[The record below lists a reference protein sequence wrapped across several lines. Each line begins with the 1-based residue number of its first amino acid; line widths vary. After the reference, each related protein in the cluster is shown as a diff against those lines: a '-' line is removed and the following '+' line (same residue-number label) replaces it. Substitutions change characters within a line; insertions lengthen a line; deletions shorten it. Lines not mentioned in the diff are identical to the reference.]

1 MKIDG
6 HIHSPFCPHGS
17 SDSFEKYIEK
27 AINHHFTHITF
38 TEHAPAP
45 NGFIDTVPEQDS
57 FMKMEYL
64 DPYITELQKLKI
76 KYASSIQINIGLEVD
91 YIEGFEIETKNF
103 LNKVGHHLDD
113 SILSVHFLL
122 HQKKYECID
131 YSVEHFSQYVRDVG
145 SLQTVYENYYNTVR
159 QSILTDLGSYK
170 PNRIGHPT
178 LIHKFQHSQQEKM
191 DDHDLIIRTL
201 KDIKNHHYEI
211 DMNSAGLAKK
221 FCLEIYPPA
230 PYILYAKKQGIPLI
244 FGSDA
249 HCADDLHQYYED
261 VYTTLK

>member
-1 MKIDG
+1 LKIDG

-17 SDSFEKYIEK
+17 LDSFETYIEK
-27 AINHHFTHITF
+27 AINNKFTHITF

-45 NGFIDTVPEQDS
+45 NGFHDTVPNQDS
-57 FMKMEYL
+57 FMKMELL
-64 DPYITELQKLKI
+64 DPYITALQKLKV

-91 YIEGFEIETKNF
+91 YIQGFEEKTKKL
-103 LNKVGHHLDD
+103 LNQVGSHLDD

-122 HQKKYECID
+122 YQKKYECID
-131 YSVEHFSQYVRDVG
+131 FSPDHFSSFVNEVG
-145 SLQTVYENYYNTVR
+145 SLRYVYEKYYDTVR
-159 QSILTDLGSYK
+159 RSILAELGVYK
-170 PNRIGHPT
+170 PRRIGHPT
-178 LIHKFQHSQQEKM
+178 LIHKFQHSHKEVV

-201 KDIKNHHYEI
+201 QDIKKNQYQI

-221 FCLEIYPPA
+221 YCLESYPPA
-230 PYILYAKKQGIPLI
+230 IYIQYAKQQGIPLI